1 MAESSIIGYAAKMT
15 GGCLERVVLDAPPLG
30 DREVRVGV
38 THCGVCHTDVHAI
51 DNDFGVFSF
60 PVVPG
65 HEIVGSVDEVGA
77 GATRFEVGDRV
88 GIGWQGRSCGECAW
102 CLSGEVHLCQDIAA
116 CGTWTPYGG
125 FSSSVAVDER
135 FAYQLPRSMPSDAA
149 AVLMCA
155 GVTVFAP
162 LRRLAAQGVHRVGIV
177 GIGGLGHLAIQF
189 ARALGLDVSA
199 LSSSPNKVEEARTL
213 GAVEF
218 VATSDPAAMQRV
230 EYAFDALLCTAP
242 VGNAWERLLM
252 VLRKNGTV
260 VLPAFSPVNLGLA
273 TAGGSGSLVD
283 LVVHQLSIAGSFLG
297 NHADVTDMLAFAHR
311 HEITPLI
318 ELMRMSE
325 ADAAIRM
332 VRESTPRYRIVLT
345 NT

>member
-1 MAESSIIGYAAKMT
+1 MGDSTVVGYAAKT
-15 GGCLERVVLDAPPLG
+15 VGSCLERVVLDAAPLRDG
-30 DREVRVGV
+30 EVRVGV

-65 HEIVGSVDEVGA
+65 HEIVGRVDEVGA
-77 GATRFEVGDRV
+77 GVTRFEVGDRV
-88 GIGWQGRSCGECAW
+88 GIGWQGRCCGECEW
-102 CLSGEVHLCQDIAA
+102 CLSGDVHLCQEIAA

-135 FAYQLPRSMPSDAA
+135 FAYRLPRSMPSDAA

-162 LRRLAAQGVHRVGIV
+162 LRRLAEQGVHKVGIV

-189 ARALGLDVSA
+189 AHALGLDVSA
-199 LSSSPNKVEEARTL
+199 LSSSPDKVDEARAF
-213 GAVEF
+213 GADEF
-218 VATSDPAAMQRV
+218 VVTSDAAAMQRL

-242 VGNAWERLLM
+242 VGNAWESLLM
-252 VLRKNGTV
+252 AVKKNGTV
-260 VLPAFSPVNLGLA
+260 VLPAFSPVELGLA
-273 TAGGSGSLVD
+273 ADGWSGALVD
-283 LVVHQLSIAGSFLG
+283 LVVHQLSITGSFLG
-297 NHADVTDMLAFAHR
+297 NHQDITDMLDFAHQ
-311 HEITPLI
+311 HEITPLTEI
-318 ELMRMSE
+318 MPMSE
-325 ADAAIRM
+325 ADAAIKM
-332 VRESTPRYRIVLT
+332 VRQNTPRYRIVLT